1 MLRHSAKSNSRGGAR
16 TGAGEATAKAK
27 KEYEGSLS
35 ALSALCS
42 KNGQG
47 MRRGG
52 REEMKMI

>member
-1 MLRHSAKSNSRGGAR
+1 MLRHSAKSNSRGGA
-16 TGAGEATAKAK
+16 GAGEATAKAK

>member
-1 MLRHSAKSNSRGGAR
+1 MLRHSAKSNSRGGA
-16 TGAGEATAKAK
+16 GAGEATAKAK
-27 KEYEGSLS
+27 KE